1 MQNAQFHQVVIIGG
15 GFGGL
20 HAAKALRRAPVHAT
34 IPGHPEIFVIG
45 DLAHCAHQD
54 GKPLPGLAAVA
65 MQQGRYVGG
74 LISQR
79 LREKDLRPF
88 RYHHKG
94 NVAIIGRHAGVAD
107 SGRLH
112 LHGFLA

>member
-1 MQNAQFHQVVIIGG
+1 MGEVLAKHTGVMLDRAGRVQVEPD
-15 GFGGL
+15 L
-20 HAAKALRRAPVHAT
+20 T

-54 GKPLPGLAAVA
+54 GKRLPGLAAVA

-79 LREKDLRPF
+79 LREKDLRPL
-88 RYHHKG
+88 RYHDKG
-94 NVAIIGRHAGVAD
+94 NVAIIGRHAGVVD
-107 SGRLH
+107 FGRLH
-112 LHGFLA
+112 LHGFLAWIL

>member
-1 MQNAQFHQVVIIGG
+1 MVMGMHYAERAVPPGG
-15 GFGGL
+15 D
-20 HAAKALRRAPVHAT
+20 HWRRVWGTVCGEGITACACTRYH
-34 IPGHPEIFVIG
+34 PGPSRDFR
-45 DLAHCAHQD
+45 DW
-54 GKPLPGLAAVA
+54 PSGLAAVA

-88 RYHHKG
+88 RYYHKG
-94 NVAIIGRHAGVAD
+94 NLAIIGRHAGVAD

-112 LHGFLA
+112 LHGFLAWIL

>member
-1 MQNAQFHQVVIIGG
+1 
-15 GFGGL
+15 
-20 HAAKALRRAPVHAT
+20 
-34 IPGHPEIFVIG
+34 
-45 DLAHCAHQD
+45 
-54 GKPLPGLAAVA
+54 

-88 RYHHKG
+88 RYYHKG
-94 NVAIIGRHAGVAD
+94 NLAIIGRHAGVAD

-112 LHGFLA
+112 LHGFLAWIL